1 MNEKV
6 FFKEPKSNL
15 NSNEIKKNDNTNAK
29 KIPKNQDHNN
39 PINPDNNNTKVTLT
53 TLNNTSFTKTINCFS
68 CDINIV
74 PNKEYTVLNKQNTMN
89 EIIYTQLELK
99 KASSELTKIKN
110 PMDNNNDTMEVTN
123 NALNPNTLSL
133 YFNIETLNPNND
145 NEEIN
150 AIADITAV
158 ANPTCSDGNILAAM
172 DQNIN
177 PNNAIEAELI
187 IKYIEFLY
195 NDSLNIFFIIFP
207 IKNPN

>member
-1 MNEKV
+1 
-6 FFKEPKSNL
+6 
-15 NSNEIKKNDNTNAK
+15 
-29 KIPKNQDHNN
+29 
-39 PINPDNNNTKVTLT
+39 
-53 TLNNTSFTKTINCFS
+53 
-68 CDINIV
+68 
-74 PNKEYTVLNKQNTMN
+74 MN
-89 EIIYTQLELK
+89 EIIYIQLELK
-99 KASSELTKIKN
+99 NANSELTKSKN

-158 ANPTCSDGNILAAM
+158 ANPTCSDGNILAAI

-195 NDSLNIFFIIFP
+195 NDSLNIFLIIFP
-207 IKNPN
+207 IKNPNSFFINLFH